1 MKNFYKGKRDGFT
14 LFELLVVIS
23 IIGLIVAV
31 GMVSYS
37 QAQKRGRD
45 ARRKEDLKAW
55 QKGLEQYYAENTA
68 YIVGCDPGSD
78 FMPGGVPADPK
89 PGFNYAP
96 SCTATS
102 YCICAGLEIS
112 GIGNATNTSCNY
124 ASGDYFC
131 VSNLQ

>member
-1 MKNFYKGKRDGFT
+1 VIKKFYRRKQEGFT

-55 QKGLEQYYAENTA
+55 QNALEQYYSANTA
-68 YIVGCDPGSD
+68 YPNIASCDPGSS
-78 FMPGGVPADPK
+78 FLPGGVPIDPK
-89 PGFNYAP
+89 NVSPYLYIVN
-96 SCTATS
+96 SCVADSYDISAT
-102 YCICAGLEIS
+102 LEIGGTFS
-112 GIGNATNTSCNY
+112 IK
-124 ASGDYFC
+124 
-131 VSNLQ
+131 NLQ